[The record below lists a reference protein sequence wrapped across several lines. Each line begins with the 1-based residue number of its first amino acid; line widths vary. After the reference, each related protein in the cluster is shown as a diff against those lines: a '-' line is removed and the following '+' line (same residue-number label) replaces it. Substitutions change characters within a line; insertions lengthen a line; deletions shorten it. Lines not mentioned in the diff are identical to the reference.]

1 MRPQNRITVT
11 QQYARRRLIITAAML
26 VVQPALIVYSKD
38 AQVAPSFTTEQAA
51 DGQAA
56 YKKNC
61 ARCHGANVDDG
72 EFGPPLRGGS
82 FAEHWAEQPVA
93 GLFTKIKSSM
103 PPDAP
108 GSLSDGTYTDVIAY
122 LLSENGALPG

>member
-1 MRPQNRITVT
+1 MRPQNGITVT
-11 QQYARRRLIITAAML
+11 QQYARRRLLITAAML
-26 VVQPALIVYSKD
+26 VMQPALTAYSKD
-38 AQVAPSFTTEQAA
+38 VQVAPSFTTEQAA

-56 YKKNC
+56 YKKSC

-72 EFGPPLRGGS
+72 EFGPPLRGGP
-82 FAEHWAEQPVA
+82 FAEHWAEQPVS

-108 GSLSDGTYTDVIAY
+108 GSLSDGTYADVIAY